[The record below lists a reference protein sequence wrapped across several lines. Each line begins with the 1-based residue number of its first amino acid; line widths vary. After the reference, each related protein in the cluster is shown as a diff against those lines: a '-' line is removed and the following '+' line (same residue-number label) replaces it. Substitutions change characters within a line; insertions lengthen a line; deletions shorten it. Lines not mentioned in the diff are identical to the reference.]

1 MGQHSPLVR
10 LVSSTRRTREAHEAG
25 AASGGV
31 QVGGLGVRGAGPGL
45 GALPSHAGLRW
56 PAPREAGTGGA
67 TRATV
72 GGPSLGGQFGRGGGG
87 GAAHL
92 LGARG
97 PGPRLEQPL
106 APEVPAR
113 APCPRA
119 SARAPAGGARRPPAP
134 SEPPPPPYRATPQ
147 VLTGQFGRGGGRGG
161 TRNRPRESRGGGG
174 WGAVVVGAWW

>member
-87 GAAHL
+87 G
-92 LGARG
+92 GRRTCWAR
-97 PGPRLEQPL
+97 EAQ
-106 APEVPAR
+106 
-113 APCPRA
+113 
-119 SARAPAGGARRPPAP
+119 
-134 SEPPPPPYRATPQ
+134 
-147 VLTGQFGRGGGRGG
+147 GRG
-161 TRNRPRESRGGGG
+161 
-174 WGAVVVGAWW
+174 